1 MHQAHLVV
9 AYIQGVALRQQGGAS
24 QDSVP
29 HGQQPQWVAAAR
41 LGAAL
46 QASRVVPGMHAAAGR
61 ERRLAAAA
69 AVARQQLNLGLT
81 DVPDAVLSAA
91 GDEQQLQPEAQR
103 QLQQMLELT
112 QGVVQQNQLL
122 QQAMQDHQAQLS
134 KHEVKKSDMHCMPSA
149 QAPPLLTSC
158 AQHHQEQSE
167 AGVAGKP
174 ACNATRPEVSM
185 CSWHERKLYVQAS
198 IQACS
203 CAFTNGVSLLHGLC
217 AGPVVSSASAV
228 QQHWRCPRF
237 CCTSSCDPECFNTAS
252 SSKS

>member
-1 MHQAHLVV
+1 MM
-9 AYIQGVALRQQGGAS
+9 QGMVLGQQGGIG
-24 QDSVP
+24 QDSML
-29 HGQQPQWVAAAR
+29 HSQQPQWVAAAR

-61 ERRLAAAA
+61 ERRLAAVA

-134 KHEVKKSDMHCMPSA
+134 KHEVRQSNMQCTLPAPAPS
-149 QAPPLLTSC
+149 PCPMSC
-158 AQHHQEQSE
+158 AQHHQQRSE
-167 AGVAGKP
+167 ERVAG
-174 ACNATRPEVSM
+174 NHATHAM
-185 CSWHERKLYVQAS
+185 Q
-198 IQACS
+198 
-203 CAFTNGVSLLHGLC
+203 
-217 AGPVVSSASAV
+217 
-228 QQHWRCPRF
+228 
-237 CCTSSCDPECFNTAS
+237 
-252 SSKS
+252 